1 VRFITL
7 LCELRSPIRTFY
19 YYRNFRFQ
27 ASKVQWHELIDEEN
41 HFLDLAKLYDTLRI
55 EERSFAMKMPD
66 TDIDTN
72 MFTPCGMNCMVCYK
86 HCYHKKPC
94 AGCLNH
100 EQNKPEHCRKCKIKD
115 CVRERGISYCY
126 ECGKYPCL
134 QIKNLERSYRQRYQT
149 SLLSNSEF
157 VRINGLSAF
166 MAWQKQ
172 LYSCPKCGGIISIHD
187 KECSECQKK
196 LKMEET
202 LG

>member
-1 VRFITL
+1 
-7 LCELRSPIRTFY
+7 
-19 YYRNFRFQ
+19 
-27 ASKVQWHELIDEEN
+27 
-41 HFLDLAKLYDTLRI
+41 
-55 EERSFAMKMPD
+55 MKMPD
-66 TDIDTN
+66 MDIDTN
-72 MFTPCGMNCMVCYK
+72 MFAPCGMNCMVCYK

-115 CVRERGISYCY
+115 CVRESGISYCY
-126 ECGKYPCL
+126 ECEKYPCL

-157 VRINGLSAF
+157 VKIYGLPAF

-187 KECSECQKK
+187 KECSECQEKM
-196 LKMEET
+196 KMEKSPVYSDKKGLRQSFSSGIFKLVRGRVFKLEIGYGT
-202 LG
+202 MCGKRKG

>member
-1 VRFITL
+1 MRFITL

-86 HCYHKKPC
+86 HCY
-94 AGCLNH
+94 L
-100 EQNKPEHCRKCKIKD
+100 
-115 CVRERGISYCY
+115 
-126 ECGKYPCL
+126 
-134 QIKNLERSYRQRYQT
+134 
-149 SLLSNSEF
+149 SL
-157 VRINGLSAF
+157 
-166 MAWQKQ
+166 
-172 LYSCPKCGGIISIHD
+172 IHI
-187 KECSECQKK
+187 
-196 LKMEET
+196 LT
-202 LG
+202 